1 MQNLP
6 TFIQLDRLFQTL
18 KFGRVSFSAKLD
30 DGGISVLLIE
40 ANEKRLFNRSEKDKL
55 NNEEALKYV
64 LDRIVSFLEK
74 NQSEKL
80 TIEVFAT
87 EQKIRKIEITSQH
100 KIIIDNKSKKG
111 TI

>member
-1 MQNLP
+1 MDNLA
-6 TFIQLDRLFQTL
+6 TFIQLERLFQAL
-18 KFGRVSFSAKLD
+18 RFGRVEFSAKID
-30 DGGISVLLIE
+30 DGKISVVLFD
-40 ANEKRLFNRSEKDKL
+40 AQEKRLFNRSEKDKL

-80 TIEVFAT
+80 TIEVFAS
-87 EQKIRKIEITSQH
+87 EQKIRKIEITSQL
-100 KIIIDNKSKKG
+100 KIVVDKIVKKD